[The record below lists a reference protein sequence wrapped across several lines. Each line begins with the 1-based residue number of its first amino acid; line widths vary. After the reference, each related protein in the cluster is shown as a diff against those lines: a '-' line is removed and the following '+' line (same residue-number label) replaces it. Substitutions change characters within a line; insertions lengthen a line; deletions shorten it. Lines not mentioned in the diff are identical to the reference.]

1 MWPPS
6 YTAEEAP
13 NVPSVT
19 VTVEE
24 PSAAI
29 EPPWSAELP
38 AEGQFSWGPSWDE
51 MARGESDHRPAGWQ
65 ANPGQIL
72 VYGSEGALRIYH
84 YANHLILW
92 TARGVEQ
99 IRLEDRPM
107 PAQFA
112 AELASFVTSIRE
124 DTPPEVTGDDGRRA
138 LAAVLGAYRS
148 METGCR
154 QGLG

>member
-1 MWPPS
+1 MELRS
-6 YTAEEAP
+6 GATGHLIYDDAT
-13 NVPSVT
+13 
-19 VTVEE
+19 
-24 PSAAI
+24 
-29 EPPWSAELP
+29 WSADLP
-38 AEGQFSWGPSWDE
+38 AEGLFSWGPSWDE

-65 ANPGQIL
+65 ANPGQIR
-72 VYGSEGALRIYH
+72 VYGSAGALRIYH

-112 AELASFVTSIRE
+112 AEMASFVKGIQE
-124 DTPPEVTGDDGRRA
+124 DSPPEVTGDDGRRA

-154 QGLG
+154 QKLE